1 MSITDGD
8 FDRVRVRRTVGVG
21 VGVGVQ
27 GLMFLEGGSCSDSST
42 KKGFGG

>member
-8 FDRVRVRRTVGVG
+8 FDRVMVRRT

-27 GLMFLEGGSCSDSST
+27 GLMFLEGGFCSDSGT

>member
-8 FDRVRVRRTVGVG
+8 FDRVMVRRTVG

-27 GLMFLEGGSCSDSST
+27 GLMFLEGGFCSDSST
-42 KKGFGG
+42 KKGFAG